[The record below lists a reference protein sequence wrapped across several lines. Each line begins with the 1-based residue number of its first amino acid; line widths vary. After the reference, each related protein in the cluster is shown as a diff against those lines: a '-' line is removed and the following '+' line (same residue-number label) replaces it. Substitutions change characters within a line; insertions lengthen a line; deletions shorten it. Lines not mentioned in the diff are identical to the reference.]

1 MNAQHMRLNLKRP
14 IIFFD
19 IEATGLNVVKD
30 RIVELCFLKIYPNG
44 NEEAQTLRFNPGK
57 HISKEAS
64 KVNGITDEDVK
75 DCPTFKEKAEELVE
89 IFRDCDLA
97 GFNSNQ
103 YDVPMLV
110 EEFARAGIGFD
121 SQRCKLIDVQNIF
134 HKMEPRT
141 LSAAYKF
148 YCGEDLQNAHTA
160 QGDTRATY
168 EVLQAQLERYG
179 DGLQNDV
186 AWLAEFSQR
195 NRNIDL
201 AGRFIYD
208 EQGKPVV
215 NFGKYK
221 GRSVKEV
228 LKSDP
233 GYYGWI
239 MQGDFSQDT
248 KQTLTRLRLKEGI

>member
-1 MNAQHMRLNLKRP
+1 MKLNLKRP

-30 RIVELCFLKIYPNG
+30 RIVELCFLKIHPNG
-44 NEEAQTLRFNPGK
+44 NEEAQTLRFNPDK
-57 HISKEAS
+57 HISEEAS
-64 KVNGITDEDVK
+64 SVNGITDEDVK
-75 DCPTFKEKAEELVE
+75 DCPLFKEKAEELAG

-121 SQRCKLIDVQNIF
+121 TQRCKLIDVQNIF

-148 YCGEDLQNAHTA
+148 YCGKDLQNAHTA
-160 QGDTRATY
+160 LGDTRATY
-168 EVLQAQLERYG
+168 DVLLAQLERYG

-208 EQGKPVV
+208 EQGKPIV

-221 GRSVKEV
+221 GRHVRDV

-233 GYYGWI
+233 GYYGWV